1 MTEREELFS
10 IIENA
15 DEEQIE
21 ILIETF
27 IEVFGAIPLT
37 RLESHHCSSSLRC
50 Q

>member
-1 MTEREELFS
+1 MTEREELLN
-10 IIENA
+10 IIINA

-37 RLESHHCSSSLRC
+37 RLEPQHHSS
-50 Q
+50 